1 MPLLRYYFGIR
12 YLYLQY
18 PYIELSDSGVD
29 IVAKNPQSKD
39 EALEALDFI
48 VNVLK
53 EHERDLD
60 KLINELATVTEQ
72 IGDTGELSSKVEK
85 VEEKINNLQ
94 KEVTSLINYLSGAP
108 KETSTLPAVAKEQTG
123 QAALAPVA
131 VMAQGGPS
139 VILRCK
145 QWEDFQ
151 SLAFRAQTL
160 SFSYKEDEKVFQ
172 ADALKGNQIITYSGA
187 LPKFSA
193 ILKMWLSKQLDIPE
207 RCILEGGLAI
217 G

>member
-1 MPLLRYYFGIR
+1 VFIYTLAHLWCISEVWDEDM
-12 YLYLQY
+12 
-18 PYIELSDSGVD
+18 S
-29 IVAKNPQSKD
+29 KNHQSKD

-72 IGDTGELSSKVEK
+72 LGDTGELTGKVEK
-85 VEEKINNLQ
+85 VEEKINGLQ
-94 KEVTSLINYLSGAP
+94 KEVTNLISYLSGAP
-108 KETSTLPAVAKEQTG
+108 KEALPPAVAKEQAS
-123 QAALAPVA
+123 QAVPAVAKEQVSEAAPATA
-131 VMAQGGPS
+131 VVQGGPS

-151 SLAFRAQTL
+151 SLAFQAQTL
-160 SFSYKEDEKVFQ
+160 SFCDKEDEKVFQ
-172 ADALKGNQIITYSGA
+172 ADALKGNQIITYCGA
-187 LPKFSA
+187 IPKFSS

-207 RCILEGGLAI
+207 KKILEGVLAI

>member
-1 MPLLRYYFGIR
+1 M
-12 YLYLQY
+12 
-18 PYIELSDSGVD
+18 
-29 IVAKNPQSKD
+29 AKDPQSKD

-72 IGDTGELSSKVEK
+72 LGETGELVGKVEK
-85 VEEKINNLQ
+85 VEEKINSLQ
-94 KEVTSLINYLSGAP
+94 KEVTNLISYLSSAQR
-108 KETSTLPAVAKEQTG
+108 ETLHAAAKG
-123 QAALAPVA
+123 QAVETAPATV
-131 VMAQGGPS
+131 VQGGPS

-151 SLAFRAQTL
+151 TLSFQAQTL

-172 ADALKGNQIITYSGA
+172 ADALKGNQIITYSGT
-187 LPKFSA
+187 LPKFSP
-193 ILKMWLSKQLDIPE
+193 ILKTWLSKQLNVPE
-207 RCILEGGLAI
+207 KNILEGILAI